1 MTGTVDVLAF
11 SPHPDDAELYC
22 SGTLLLLKDR
32 GFRTAI
38 ADLTLGEMST
48 RGTLESRAAETAEAT
63 RLLQLDTRV
72 NLRLPDGAIA
82 NTEEQRLEVIRVL
95 RALRPGAVFLPYPE
109 DRHPDHVHAS
119 ALVKDALFLSG
130 LVKLKTQD
138 SEGNEQTAWRPPAAY
153 YYMLTRDF
161 EPTIIVD
168 VSAAQERKLAAIRA
182 YGTQFFTGTSD
193 EGAQT
198 YISTPE
204 FLHGL
209 LGRSQR
215 LGFLVGGQYGEGFL
229 PLQPRRFEA
238 EWLLS

>member
-22 SGTLLLLKDR
+22 SGTLLLLKDK

-38 ADLTLGEMST
+38 ADLTLGELST

-63 RLLQLDTRV
+63 RLLQLDARV

-82 NTEEQRLEVIRVL
+82 NTEEQRIEIIRVL
-95 RALRPGAVFLPYPE
+95 RTLRPRTVFLPYPE

-130 LVKLKTQD
+130 LVKLRTQD
-138 SEGNEQTAWRPPAAY
+138 VEGNEQTAWRPPAAY

-182 YGTQFFTGTSD
+182 YATQFFTGAGDDGT
-193 EGAQT
+193 QT